1 MYFGKPYQPIAGT
14 ELPDEVVL
22 EKPDLPDAVAW
33 SKALDT
39 AGHTLGV
46 TMAGKALHAD
56 NLKRFEALLRTALE
70 ASARP
75 AAELPGRLTAW
86 AALVGVDPTADR
98 LVTARSTDELIAE
111 LVGQNAVAQVNTL
124 AGFVARTS
132 PRAVGKSRHG
142 APGVV
147 SLLGDAIVKGV
158 FEQLAARKHELV
170 GAEELL
176 ENAAQ
181 AVRQDELH
189 VALAERLRGLAEAG
203 QRLLAPPISSKGK
216 HALGGDPVA
225 PIPVGRTID
234 RTAAGRAGAIEA
246 LDQAV
251 ADARAELDKLGDR
264 AAITV
269 RIVVSEKP
277 R

>member
-1 MYFGKPYQPIAGT
+1 M
-14 ELPDEVVL
+14 PDEVVL

-33 SKALDT
+33 SKALET

-56 NLKRFEALLRTALE
+56 NLKRFEALVRTALE
-70 ASARP
+70 ASTRP
-75 AAELPGRLTAW
+75 AAELPGRLAEW
-86 AALVGVDPTADR
+86 AALVGVDPSADR
-98 LVTARSTDELIAE
+98 LVTARSADELIAE
-111 LVGQNAVAQVNTL
+111 LVGQNAVAQVNAL

-132 PRAVGKSRHG
+132 PRAVGKSRHS
-142 APGVV
+142 APDLVK
-147 SLLGDAIVKGV
+147 LLGDAIVKGV
-158 FEQLAARKHELV
+158 FEQLAARKHELA

-189 VALAERLRGLAEAG
+189 VALAERLRSLAEAG
-203 QRLLAPPISSKGK
+203 QRLLAPPITSKGGP
-216 HALGGDPVA
+216 GGNPVA
-225 PIPVGRTID
+225 PIPAGRTIY
-234 RTAAGRAGAIEA
+234 RVAAGRSAAAAA
-246 LDQAV
+246 LDQAM
-251 ADARAELDKLGDR
+251 AEARAELDKLGDR

-269 RIVVSEKP
+269 RIVVSERP